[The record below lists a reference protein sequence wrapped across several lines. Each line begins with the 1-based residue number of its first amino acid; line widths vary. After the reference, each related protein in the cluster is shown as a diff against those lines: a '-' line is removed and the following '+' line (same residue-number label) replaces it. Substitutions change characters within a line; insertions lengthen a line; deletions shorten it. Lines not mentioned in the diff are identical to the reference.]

1 MSNCLI
7 SFKIVDYTPKINSIP
22 YQNYICLFICGDF
35 KLKIPILNNNDYP
48 NLKHQINCIQTDINY
63 KLSLF
68 DSNIKEL
75 IGLADLIIPY
85 KLIQKTKPNSSLIY
99 RKQIKFLLG
108 MRSKIKLFGSLNTI
122 GDICLQIYVKIF
134 KKTNKKISDDIKNH
148 LFKNYIINNKAY
160 KLSLTNKTQKKR
172 KLLNSF
178 YNINNNKKYAKKYN
192 VTRNKISND
201 FIQDKSS
208 ESNKYIYVN
217 DLSNTDLNT
226 FSSIDD
232 NSIENDK
239 NFSNITNIINYNYYW
254 LNSSSGKDGLKNNN
268 SKNGNGRNNNFYD
281 LNDLFEKRNII
292 KKKLIFNRNKSREI
306 NAKNRISNINK
317 SISGIRNLLKNNTDI
332 INYKPS
338 SKRGLNSYK
347 KVAINL
353 SNSKYNYCEDSS
365 DNYWLSKDDKRTNSK
380 SIATRKKTN
389 KSDNSNKIIL
399 LSQTRDC
406 KYYNKNKKQ
415 LSDNMFSLM
424 NDKFDMSL
432 SIDDENDIAFNKKFF
447 SNTIKNNH
455 INSNNNN
462 ISFFKLK
469 SGNIFRKKNY
479 VKNRN
484 KISNSLRSISKVGIN
499 KNYNKSISQS
509 LLQNKINNIV
519 INKSFDNKKINKKMT
534 VNKIMNNINY
544 NVYQNKIKNFD
555 IKIYEFFTLNNIKI
569 KSYKSQIEKNIR
581 YLAYYQDLFLSTLK
595 KSNKLEEQKSTS
607 LINNFILANIKN
619 KMNEKIKYRILN
631 TKKLEFKIYQKIF
644 NVSYYDYDIY
654 LYREN
659 KKKIDEKIMNIE
671 LSMIKNIINQYGNIS
686 HIYGDDIDKKQQL
699 KNIFIKNGIQEK
711 EEKDK
716 NNFINVLTLNKIN
729 CSIEKIIK
737 NTFNNNIKYKFN
749 IIKEEDKESEKSNIS
764 CNDIRDEIMF
774 IDKENESDDDNC
786 YKCKNDISYIKKKE
800 NILKKYIKKKIKW
813 N

>member
-7 SFKIVDYTPKINSIP
+7 SFKIVDYNPKINSIP
-22 YQNYICLFICGDF
+22 YKNFICLFICGDF
-35 KLKIPILNNNDYP
+35 KLKIPILNNNDFP
-48 NLKHQINCIQTDINY
+48 NLKHQINCIQADINY
-63 KLSLF
+63 KLSLV
-68 DSNIKEL
+68 DINKKEL
-75 IGLADLIIPY
+75 IGLGDLVIPY
-85 KLIQKTKPNSSLIY
+85 KLIQKTKPNNSVIY

-108 MRSKIKLFGSLNTI
+108 MRSKIKLFGSLNQI
-122 GDICLQIYVKIF
+122 GDICLQICVKIF

-148 LFKNYIINNKAY
+148 LFKNYKINNKAY
-160 KLSLTNKTQKKR
+160 KLSLTNKTQKNR

-178 YNINNNKKYAKKYN
+178 YNINNNKKYVKKYN
-192 VTRNKISND
+192 LTNNKISND

-239 NFSNITNIINYNYYW
+239 NFNNVTNIINYNYYW
-254 LNSSSGKDGLKNNN
+254 LNSSSGKDGIKNTN
-268 SKNGNGRNNNFYD
+268 SRNIKERNNNFYD

-292 KKKLIFNRNKSREI
+292 KKKLIFNRNKSRDI
-306 NAKNRISNINK
+306 TTKNRISNTNK

-332 INYKPS
+332 INYKPK

-353 SNSKYNYCEDSS
+353 SNSKYNYCEESG
-365 DNYWLSKDDKRTNSK
+365 DNYWLSKDDKSTNSK
-380 SIATRKKTN
+380 SIATRKKAN

-415 LSDNMFSLM
+415 LTNNMSSLM
-424 NDKFDMSL
+424 NDKFDMSF
-432 SIDDENDIAFNKKFF
+432 SIDDEKDIVFHQKFF
-447 SNTIKNNH
+447 PNTIKNNN
-455 INSNNNN
+455 INSNSNN

-479 VKNRN
+479 IKSRN
-484 KISNSLRSISKVGIN
+484 NISNSIKSISTIEIN
-499 KNYNKSISQS
+499 KNYNKNISHIF
-509 LLQNKINNIV
+509 LQNKINNIV
-519 INKSFDNKKINKKMT
+519 INKSFDNKKINKKVT

-544 NVYQNKIKNFD
+544 NLYQNKIKNFD
-555 IKIYEFFTLNNIKI
+555 LKIYDFFTLNNIKI

-581 YLAYYQDLFLSTLK
+581 NLAYYQDLFLSTLK
-595 KSNKLEEQKSTS
+595 KSNRLEEKKSTA

-619 KMNEKIKYRILN
+619 KINEKIKYRIFN

-659 KKKIDEKIMNIE
+659 KKKIDDKIMNIE
-671 LSMIKNIINQYGNIS
+671 MSMIKNIINQYGNIS
-686 HIYGDDIDKKQQL
+686 HIYGDDMEKKQQL
-699 KNIFIKNGIQEK
+699 KKIFIKNGIQEK

-729 CSIEKIIK
+729 CLIEKIIK

-749 IIKEEDKESEKSNIS
+749 IIKEEDKESERSNIS
-764 CNDIRDEIMF
+764 CNDTRDEIMF

-786 YKCKNDISYIKKKE
+786 NKFKNDISITKNKE
-800 NILKKYIKKKIKW
+800 TILKKYIKKKIKW

>member
-1 MSNCLI
+1 
-7 SFKIVDYTPKINSIP
+7 
-22 YQNYICLFICGDF
+22 
-35 KLKIPILNNNDYP
+35 
-48 NLKHQINCIQTDINY
+48 
-63 KLSLF
+63 
-68 DSNIKEL
+68 
-75 IGLADLIIPY
+75 
-85 KLIQKTKPNSSLIY
+85 
-99 RKQIKFLLG
+99 
-108 MRSKIKLFGSLNTI
+108 
-122 GDICLQIYVKIF
+122 
-134 KKTNKKISDDIKNH
+134 
-148 LFKNYIINNKAY
+148 
-160 KLSLTNKTQKKR
+160 
-172 KLLNSF
+172 
-178 YNINNNKKYAKKYN
+178 
-192 VTRNKISND
+192 
-201 FIQDKSS
+201 
-208 ESNKYIYVN
+208 
-217 DLSNTDLNT
+217 
-226 FSSIDD
+226 
-232 NSIENDK
+232 
-239 NFSNITNIINYNYYW
+239 
-254 LNSSSGKDGLKNNN
+254 
-268 SKNGNGRNNNFYD
+268 
-281 LNDLFEKRNII
+281 
-292 KKKLIFNRNKSREI
+292 
-306 NAKNRISNINK
+306 
-317 SISGIRNLLKNNTDI
+317 
-332 INYKPS
+332 
-338 SKRGLNSYK
+338 
-347 KVAINL
+347 
-353 SNSKYNYCEDSS
+353 
-365 DNYWLSKDDKRTNSK
+365 
-380 SIATRKKTN
+380 
-389 KSDNSNKIIL
+389 
-399 LSQTRDC
+399 
-406 KYYNKNKKQ
+406 
-415 LSDNMFSLM
+415 M

-432 SIDDENDIAFNKKFF
+432 SIDDENDIIFNKKFI
-447 SNTIKNNH
+447 SNTIKNNN
-455 INSNNNN
+455 INSNYNN

-479 VKNRN
+479 IKKKNN
-484 KISNSLRSISKVGIN
+484 ISKSIKYISKVGIN
-499 KNYNKSISQS
+499 KNYNKSISHS